1 MIDPDRPLVG
11 LGLVTEAAQGTP
23 LASYGA
29 ITGALGDITALRP
42 GLYRTA
48 PGHALPHRAYVI
60 ISFLII
66 IEAVGMKG
74 VRFIAGT
81 VFQMETIVFDEPL
94 NAGFVHETVVLF
106 RAVSGVGDDP
116 FWETTVTARER
127 AKEWYEGQRVGWVR
141 KEGEVC
147 DELVLGGYLQVVAGH
162 DKI

>member
-42 GLYRTA
+42 GLYRTG

-116 FWETTVTARER
+116 F
-127 AKEWYEGQRVGWVR
+127 
-141 KEGEVC
+141 
-147 DELVLGGYLQVVAGH
+147 LGNDRNGPGKSQGMV
-162 DKI
+162 